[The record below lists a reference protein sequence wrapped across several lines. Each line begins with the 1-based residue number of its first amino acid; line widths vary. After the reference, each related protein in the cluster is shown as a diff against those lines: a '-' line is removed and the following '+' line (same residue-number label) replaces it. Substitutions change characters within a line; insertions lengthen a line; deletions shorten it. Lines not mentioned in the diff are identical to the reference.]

1 MLFETDVIDAVCV
14 HLESHGFTILQRLSP
29 TERGIDVIAKREEPS
44 PFELSIEAK
53 GETSERKGSQRYGK
67 PFDSAQVKIHV
78 AEAFYTAAQLLSS
91 EGNHTLSR
99 VGIALP
105 QNPLHQRYVTS
116 IQGTLVALRVGVFWV
131 THDKR
136 VFLVAPWQL

>member
-1 MLFETDVIDAVCV
+1 MLFETDVIDAVCGN
-14 HLESHGFTILQRLSP
+14 LKAHGFTILQRLSP
-29 TERGIDVIAKREEPS
+29 TEHGIDVIAKRGEPS

-53 GETSERKGSQRYGK
+53 GGTSERKGSQRYGK

-78 AEAFYTAAQLLSS
+78 AESFYTAAQLLSA
-91 EGNHTLSR
+91 ERNHISRR

-105 QNPLHQRYVTS
+105 QDPLHQRYVVS
-116 IQGTLVALRVGVFWV
+116 VQPALTALGVGVFWV
-131 THDKR
+131 TSDKR